1 MILKYFFVLILF
13 YSFTLQACEK
23 PTMPSKSE
31 WLSWLE
37 DVRIEAIEKGISN
50 KTINLYLSEVKPQ
63 KKIIL
68 RDRCQPESTI
78 TLNEY
83 LYYRVDKS
91 RIVAGKNILKEYKN
105 LLDDIGNY
113 FQIQPRFIVAVLG
126 MESFYGRNQGQIDTI
141 TAVTTL
147 AFDRR
152 RSNFYRKQ
160 LFAALKILDDG
171 LVPSG
176 QLIGSW
182 GGAVGMTQMIPTT
195 FLESAYDWDGD
206 GIDIWNSYADAF
218 ASTANYLTSIDKN
231 PWLID
236 STWGREV
243 LPPKNISKIYPSLKQ
258 IDPKGC
264 GAVKRRSISKSLK
277 EWSELGFKNINN
289 TKLPQ
294 RNDLETRL
302 VAPDGVNGRMFLVY
316 PNYKNILYYN
326 CSSYYAISIG
336 LLSDKIIN

>member
-1 MILKYFFVLILF
+1 
-13 YSFTLQACEK
+13 
-23 PTMPSKSE
+23 MPSVEE
-31 WLSWLE
+31 WNIWLTE
-37 DVRIEAIEKGISN
+37 VKKEAASKGIRQ
-50 KTINLYLSEVKPQ
+50 KIILQYLSDVKPQ

-78 TLNEY
+78 TLDEY
-83 LYYRVDKS
+83 LYYRVVKD
-91 RIVAGKNILKEYKN
+91 RIIAGRN
-105 LLDDIGNY
+105 LLKDHEKILDEISNY
-113 FQIQPRFIVAVLG
+113 FGIQPRYIVAVLG
-126 MESFYGRNQGQIDTI
+126 MESYYGRNQGKIDTI

-160 LFAALKILDDG
+160 LFAALKILDDD

-195 FLESAYDWDGD
+195 FLESAYDWDGG
-206 GIDIWNSYADAF
+206 GIDIWNSFADAF

-231 PWLID
+231 PWSND

-243 LPPKNISKIYPSLKQ
+243 LPPHNIESIYNSLKQ
-258 IDPKGC
+258 VNPKGC
-264 GAVKRRSISKSLK
+264 GAVKRRSIAKSLP
-277 EWSELGFKNINN
+277 EWSLLGFKNIDS
-289 TKLPQ
+289 TILPQ
-294 RNDLETRL
+294 RTNLEARL
-302 VAPDGVNGRMFLVY
+302 VAPDGINGRMFLVY